1 MAKPRWAPGATIRRG
16 EGARRQVEG
25 ASSRREL
32 RPWLMLAGSVAI
44 LAFHLIP
51 DPRPPAGVWGAV
63 GSLAFPPA
71 VRWILAGLVGLLAV
85 PPVGRRTALVLGAVW
100 GRTRPT
106 LERVPTAAWV
116 LLLLLG
122 AWLLRSHV
130 PYGDGP
136 EMTGE
141 LEAGAWSNF
150 KQPLDRFVN
159 ALAFRGLRAAIG
171 ADAETTVALVST
183 LAGAV
188 YWLAVARLGRR
199 DWLGM
204 PPVAVW
210 LLAGTH
216 GAMALLC
223 GHVESYS
230 LLLAATLWTLVL
242 ALEAA
247 HGETP
252 LWVAGLVLG
261 LAVATHLQAVWLALA
276 LPVAWAMRWRGR
288 WCEPGVT
295 WRAARE
301 AVVGAA
307 VSLVPLALVMVS
319 FAATGKGLA
328 GFSPATFGGG
338 DDHLFVPLLRL
349 ETPYERFTMLSRDH
363 LAAFGNELLLV
374 VPVGL
379 LLALVGPLGRRAD
392 GRRADA
398 GTWVL
403 LAAAAGALAYAFVF
417 NPDLM
422 VYSPL
427 GVLAEWD
434 LFAFLAVPVTLL
446 GMWWLRTAM
455 DPGPARDGIIVAAV
469 AVGLF
474 HTLGFILLNAG
485 LAFRLP

>member
-1 MAKPRWAPGATIRRG
+1 MTTRRDP
-16 EGARRQVEG
+16 
-25 ASSRREL
+25 
-32 RPWLMLAGSVAI
+32 RPWLVLAGLWGVVA
-44 LAFHLIP
+44 LHLLT
-51 DPRPPAGVWGAV
+51 DQRPPRGTWGAV
-63 GSLAFPPA
+63 GALAFGPG
-71 VRWILAGLVGLLAV
+71 VRWALAVAAAVAAV
-85 PPVGRRTALVLGAVW
+85 PPVSRRLATWLWALGRRVRPWLG
-100 GRTRPT
+100 
-106 LERVPTAAWV
+106 RVPVGAWV
-116 LLLLLG
+116 LLLLLA

-150 KQPLDRFVN
+150 KQPLDRLTN
-159 ALAFRGLRAAIG
+159 ALVFRGLRAALG
-171 ADAETTVALVST
+171 ADAETSVALVST
-183 LAGAV
+183 LAGVV

-204 PPVAVW
+204 PQLAVW

-216 GAMALLC
+216 GAMALFC

-230 LLLAATLWTLVL
+230 LLAAATLWMLVL
-242 ALEAA
+242 GLESAF
-247 HGETP
+247 GEAP
-252 LWVAGLVLG
+252 LWVAGLALG
-261 LAVATHLQAVWLALA
+261 IAVAVHLEAVWVAAA

-288 WCEPGVT
+288 WREPGT
-295 WRAARE
+295 MWRAARE
-301 AVVGAA
+301 ALAGAA
-307 VSLVPLALVMVS
+307 VSLVPLALVMVG

-338 DDHLFVPLLRL
+338 DDHLFVPLSRL
-349 ETPYERFTMLSRDH
+349 ETPYERFTMFSRDH
-363 LAAFGNELLLV
+363 FAAVGNELLLV
-374 VPVGL
+374 APVGL

-392 GRRADA
+392 GRRADD

-403 LAAAAGALAYAFVF
+403 LAAAAGAVAYAFVF

-455 DPGPARDGIIVAAV
+455 DPGPERDGIVVAAV
-469 AVGLF
+469 AVGVF

>member
-1 MAKPRWAPGATIRRG
+1 MF
-16 EGARRQVEG
+16 
-25 ASSRREL
+25 SRREL
-32 RPWLMLAGSVAI
+32 RPWLVLAGSLGI
-44 LAFHLIP
+44 LALHVLP

-71 VRWILAGLVGLLAV
+71 VRWILAGLAALFAV
-85 PPVGRRTALVLGAVW
+85 PPVGRRAARLLGGALD
-100 GRTRPT
+100 RTRPT
-106 LERVPTAAWV
+106 LARIPTAGWV

-150 KQPLDRFVN
+150 KQPLDRFLN
-159 ALAFRGLRAAIG
+159 ALAFRGLRATIG
-171 ADAETTVALVST
+171 ADAETSVALVST

-216 GAMALLC
+216 GAMALFC

-230 LLLAATLWTLVL
+230 LLAAATLWTLVL
-242 ALEAA
+242 ALESAF
-247 HGETP
+247 GQTP
-252 LWVAGLVLG
+252 LWVAGLVFG
-261 LAVATHLQAVWLALA
+261 LAVAIHLQAVWLALA
-276 LPVAWAMRWRGR
+276 LPVAWAMRWQGR
-288 WCEPGVT
+288 WREPGAT

-301 AVVGAA
+301 ALAGAA
-307 VSLVPLALVMVS
+307 VSIVPLALVIVG

-338 DDHLFVPLLRL
+338 DDRLFVPLSRL
-349 ETPYERFTMLSRDH
+349 ETPYERFTMCSREH

-374 VPVGL
+374 APVGL
-379 LLALVGPLGRRAD
+379 LLAVAGPLGRRRD
-392 GRRADA
+392 GRRTDA
-398 GTWVL
+398 GTWVF
-403 LAAAAGALAYAFVF
+403 LAAAAGALVYAFVF

-422 VYSPL
+422 VYSRL

-434 LFAFLAVPVTLL
+434 LFAFLAVPLTLL

-455 DPGPARDGIIVAAV
+455 DPGPARDGIVVAAV

-474 HTLGFILLNAG
+474 HTLGFVLVNAG
-485 LAFRLP
+485 HAFRLP